1 MVRTGQDAIDYARS
15 RQGSNVVPAGYC
27 LAVTREFYAIGSYY
41 GSAIDAWNGAQWRHE
56 DSSPPPAT
64 PVFFASSSVYDH
76 VAFYVS
82 HDEVIT
88 VFNEDIRALTWND
101 MLATFGPRYGWTED
115 LNTVRVYEGEDD
127 MPSADEVAVAV
138 WNHSLAHGGIG
149 PAPAYV
155 FLADSLRYTM
165 AGNEAVGAVP
175 AKVWGEVRVLNGA
188 GPAEMAV
195 FVGDARN
202 YAIGAKDA
210 AQEAAANTSDL
221 NATGSVP
228 WQTVLALVLAV
239 AVVIGLL
246 FAVLYSTR
254 EGVMSGAAVLLGG
267 IIGWVATTLRI
278 GSRGRHA

>member
-1 MVRTGQDAIDYARS
+1 
-15 RQGSNVVPAGYC
+15 
-27 LAVTREFYAIGSYY
+27 
-41 GSAIDAWNGAQWRHE
+41 
-56 DSSPPPAT
+56 
-64 PVFFASSSVYDH
+64 
-76 VAFYVS
+76 
-82 HDEVIT
+82 
-88 VFNEDIRALTWND
+88 
-101 MLATFGPRYGWTED
+101 
-115 LNTVRVYEGEDD
+115 
-127 MPSADEVAVAV
+127 MPSADEVAAAV
-138 WNHSLAHGGIG
+138 WNHSLAYNGAG
-149 PAPAYV
+149 PAPAFV
-155 FLADSLRYTM
+155 FLADAR
-165 AGNEAVGAVP
+165 AFAVAANDALGVLP
-175 AKVWGEVRVLNGA
+175 DKVWGVVRVLNDA

-202 YAIGAKDA
+202 YAIAAKDA